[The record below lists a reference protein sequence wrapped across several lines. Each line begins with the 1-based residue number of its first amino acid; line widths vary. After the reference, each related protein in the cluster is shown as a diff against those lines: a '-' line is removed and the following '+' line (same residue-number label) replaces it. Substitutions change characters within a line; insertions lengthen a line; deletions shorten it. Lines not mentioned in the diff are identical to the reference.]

1 MAADEFPSGLKFR
14 LLRDVIFQR
23 LLAPIAAARKPCV
36 KVFSSN
42 NYS

>member
-1 MAADEFPSGLKFR
+1 MAAVEFRLGLKFR

-23 LLAPIAAARKPCV
+23 LLGAIAAARKPCV

>member
-1 MAADEFPSGLKFR
+1 MAAVESRPGLKFR

-23 LLAPIAAARKPCV
+23 LLSAIAAARKPCV